1 MWKKEYGP
9 DKQRV
14 VTSVRFSTHI
24 KRQGGWTTDH
34 TPQTQ
39 IGFTG
44 IILGQLSFGFIVD
57 KYSRKTGMLA
67 SSIILITFSILASLA
82 KGVGPRVQGI
92 VSTVY
97 QEFNRC
103 PVLNIFLDCCP
114 DCLPVLPGYW
124 DWWGISLRV
133 CSLCRGHGGPEKRNT
148 KYVVYFIHKYSHH
161 YGKEFFPWL
170 I

>member
-1 MWKKEYGP
+1 MFLHTYQKARGA
-9 DKQRV
+9 
-14 VTSVRFSTHI
+14 
-24 KRQGGWTTDH
+24 DH

-92 VSTVY
+92 VSPVY
-97 QEFNRC
+97 KEFNRC
-103 PVLNIFLDCCP
+103 PVLNVFLDRCP

-124 DWWGISLRV
+124 DWWGISLWV

-148 KYVVYFIHKYSHH
+148 KYVVYFIYKYSHN
-161 YGKEFFPWL
+161 YGKEFLPWR